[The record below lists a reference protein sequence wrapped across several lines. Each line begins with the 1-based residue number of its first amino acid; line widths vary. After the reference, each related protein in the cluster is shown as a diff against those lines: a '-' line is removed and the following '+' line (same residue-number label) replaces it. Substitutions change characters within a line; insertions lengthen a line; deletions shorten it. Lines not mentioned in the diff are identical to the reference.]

1 VDEALI
7 LAYFRQRLDDH
18 LHGHSGSVDVDRWST
33 AIDAFF
39 HTLAP
44 PTATAPLSASA
55 RSVSRS
61 TSTWVV
67 AQSVE
72 RLSADKR
79 KSSFLA
85 SRDQPPAPPP
95 PAVPLASS
103 PIDDNNNNDDHES
116 CESSAGAA
124 TAATAAVA
132 DDVDDTSDLSD
143 AEPTNE
149 DDNDDDNDDNDD
161 DDDNDNNDDDDDDD
175 NNDDN
180 DDSSDSSSS
189 DDNDDTPTDELQEEL
204 PALPKSASKGSKL
217 LKGDSGSRRASDG
230 DVLQSPLRTEFRP
243 KRDQSQKFAELL
255 EITKADGAGLA
266 SPSMSSSSKKGA
278 SWKLSHL
285 VSKKKKRYQ
294 GDGFDLDLAYVT
306 DRIIATGFP
315 AEGREG
321 VYRNSFKETYRF
333 LTTKHGGHFAVVN
346 LCCEPNRQY
355 DVSKFG
361 GAPVY
366 RFGFEDHNPP
376 PLQMISEFCRVA
388 NAFLDQHPSNVLAIH
403 CKAGK
408 GRTGTMI
415 SCLLLDRYADKNI
428 TPLDALQY
436 YGKMR
441 THDDKGVTIASQTR
455 YVRYYGAIVAQRRLS
470 PAPPVLRAH
479 RLRVSK
485 LVLSGVRCVPAR
497 SSAAVAAP
505 SASASATSSDGEC
518 QASPPH
524 DLPAHMSSSSPT
536 GSPRLPAGTTPI
548 KEVLSL
554 VARVY
559 QRKDMLRIND
569 AAEPAP
575 ALVCGVP
582 VAVAAAAVDVA
593 AGDSLEFK
601 LNVVVSGDVKIVV
614 ENGKR
619 EELFHFWFNTTV
631 TEADD
636 EEPRCAL
643 NLGKVALDGPLAK
656 DKSFKL
662 VTQTFRAD
670 LFVGRVRQTV
680 SN

>member
-1 VDEALI
+1 MDEALI

-18 LHGHSGSVDVDRWST
+18 LQGQSGKVDIDRWSA

-44 PTATAPLSASA
+44 PTTTAPLSTSA

-72 RLSADKR
+72 RLSDKR

-103 PIDDNNNNDDHES
+103 PVDDDDDDDVDDDHDDDDDHES

-124 TAATAAVA
+124 TAAAVA

-143 AEPTNE
+143 DDDH
-149 DDNDDDNDDNDD
+149 DDNDDDNNNDNNNDNDNDD
-161 DDDNDNNDDDDDDD
+161 AI
-175 NNDDN
+175 
-180 DDSSDSSSS
+180 DSSDSSSS

-204 PALPKSASKGSKL
+204 PALPKGVSKGSKL

-505 SASASATSSDGEC
+505 SASASATSSDGEG

-524 DLPAHMSSSSPT
+524 DLAAHMSSSPT
-536 GSPRLPAGTTPI
+536 GSPRVPAGTTPI

-619 EELFHFWFNTTV
+619 EELFHFWFNTTM